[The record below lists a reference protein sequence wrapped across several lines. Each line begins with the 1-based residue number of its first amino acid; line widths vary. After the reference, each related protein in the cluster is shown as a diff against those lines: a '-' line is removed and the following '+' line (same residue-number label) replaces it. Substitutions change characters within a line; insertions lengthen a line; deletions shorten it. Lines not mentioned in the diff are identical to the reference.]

1 METLQNTKKMPNNQE
16 AKTRIKKRIT
26 TVLVIAWSFLVFF
39 AGFYAFW
46 VFERY
51 GIKPSLNCMQCAGS
65 DENQFQNIVGFYEM
79 LITFQFGIIG
89 ILLVVCFL
97 YTQHVSKK
105 HAEEIVEEEMA
116 SARMRERIS
125 RYCLPIVKRITKT
138 KGKEFLISLLE
149 AEGIDDMLAKLEDYE
164 GKLRELDTIVRSFAS
179 QPSSGR
185 KSSGKKLSAQ
195 PRKEVPDGNNS

>member
-1 METLQNTKKMPNNQE
+1 MLHSQS
-16 AKTRIKKRIT
+16 KTQIKKRVT
-26 TVLVIAWSFLVFF
+26 TILVIAWLFLAFF

-51 GIKPSLNCMQCAGS
+51 GIKPSWNYAQCTGS
-65 DENQFQNIVGFYEM
+65 DENLFQSIIGFYEI
-79 LITFQFGIIG
+79 LITFLFGFIG
-89 ILLVVCFL
+89 ILLVLCFL

-116 SARMRERIS
+116 SDRMQERIS

-138 KGKEFLISLLE
+138 KGKEILISLLE
-149 AEGIDDMLAKLEDYE
+149 AEGIDDMLAKLENYE
-164 GKLRELDTIVRSFAS
+164 GKLTELDTIVRSLAS

-185 KSSGKKLSAQ
+185 KRSGKKLSMQA
-195 PRKEVPDGNNS
+195 RKEVTDGNNS